1 MKKLFSLCLFMA
13 AALYA
18 QSQAV
23 ITNVKFNKVDRP
35 ALLLELPYDQE
46 VSEQFIVD
54 NLKKNGYEPVSSGSL
69 FWKKSKVD
77 GYYVFKGVRLQGS
90 DRTTDLYFKVEP
102 KSKRQKNIS
111 MVYMLMD
118 KGVEDFV
125 NSADETPHNA
135 GKSFMNEMV
144 PQSAAYKLGLDIK
157 AQEEA
162 VMNSEKRMQ
171 KLMEDEKKLNKRL
184 EDLQNDLKKN
194 KEDQE
199 IQKKTI
205 ENEKLKLQELRTKV

>member
-1 MKKLFSLCLFMA
+1 MKKLLTLCFFTIA
-13 AALYA
+13 VLYA

-23 ITNVKFNKVDRP
+23 ITNVKFNKTDRP
-35 ALLLELPYDQE
+35 ALMLELPYDQE

-54 NLKKNGYEPVSSGSL
+54 NLKKNGYEPVTSGSL

-77 GYYVFKGVRLQGS
+77 GFYVFKGVRLQGS

-102 KSKRQKNIS
+102 KSKRQKGIS
-111 MVYMLMD
+111 IVYLLMD

-125 NSADETPHNA
+125 NSADGAPHDA
-135 GKSFMNEMV
+135 GKTFMNDMV
-144 PQSAAYKLGLDIK
+144 PQSAAFKLQLDIK

-162 VMNSEKRMQ
+162 LKNAEKRME

-184 EDLQNDLKKN
+184 EELQNDLKKN

-205 ENEKLKLQELRTKV
+205 ENEKLKLQELRTKA